1 MEGYTLSRD
10 QLIKLV
16 NAYLA
21 AYNAQDSDGCARTF
35 TPDGALFSPF
45 GPPARGRAAIVA
57 THSEWFAEDEE
68 DKRLEVL
75 EFHENGESGH
85 CLLGWSAQVP
95 DESEASGYRKESGVS
110 LCVLTLVGGEVLI
123 NRLALVPDAA

>member
-1 MEGYTLSRD
+1 MSKD
-10 QLIKLV
+10 QLLKLV
-16 NAYLA
+16 DAYLA
-21 AYNAQDSDGCARTF
+21 AYSAQDSEGCARAF

-45 GPPARGRAAIVA
+45 GPPAKGRAAIAA

-85 CLLGWSAQVP
+85 CLLGWSARVP
-95 DESEASGYRKESGVS
+95 DKNETSGFRTEGGVS
-110 LCVLTLVGGEVLI
+110 LCVLALKGNEVLFS
-123 NRLALVPDAA
+123 RLALVPDAV